1 MEAFDLAHKLAYAG
15 GRSPVP
21 FVTGP
26 IYLNSVPAVP
36 VCAQLRVFI
45 DRDLWSED
53 NIKLVSKELCRVL
66 GATSQFDIGL
76 TLAGKKTYDENVS
89 ARGDTA
95 RLMKLD
101 ANKPDVVLFIEGRAG
116 DRVLQARFPRLQFEQ
131 TEDDDSWRSVYAP
144 GAVKNAQ
151 QF

>member
-15 GRSPVP
+15 NRSPVP

-45 DRDLWSED
+45 KQSLWSAE
-53 NIKLVSKELCRVL
+53 NVKIAAKEICRVM
-66 GATSQFDIGL
+66 GATSQFDVGM
-76 TLAGKKTYDENVS
+76 TLAGKKSYDANVS

-95 RLMKLD
+95 RLMKLKTD
-101 ANKPDVVLFIEGRAG
+101 DPEVILFLEGRVG
-116 DRVLQARFPRLQFEQ
+116 DMLFGASFPRLHFDPIGE
-131 TEDDDSWRSVYAP
+131 DSWSS
-144 GAVKNAQ
+144 
-151 QF
+151 

>member
-15 GRSPVP
+15 FRSPVP

-36 VCAQLRVFI
+36 VCAQLRIFI
-45 DRDLWSED
+45 EPKLWSEE
-53 NIKLVSKELCRVL
+53 NVKIVSKEVCRIL
-66 GATSQFDIGL
+66 GATSQFDIGM
-76 TLAGKKTYDENVS
+76 TLAGKKTYDANVS

-101 ANKPDVVLFIEGRAG
+101 VNSPSVQLFLEGRVG
-116 DRVLQARFPRLQFEQ
+116 DILFEARFPRLQFEAIG
-131 TEDDDSWRSVYAP
+131 DDSWRSVYAP
-144 GAVKNAQ
+144 GAVKPAQ
-151 QF
+151 QL

>member
-1 MEAFDLAHKLAYAG
+1 MEAFDLSHKLAYAG
-15 GRSPVP
+15 ARSPIP

-45 DRDLWSED
+45 ERDLWSEE
-53 NIKLVSKELCRVL
+53 NLKVVSKEVCRVL
-66 GATSQFDIGL
+66 GASSQFDIGM
-76 TLAGKKTYDENVS
+76 TLAGKKTYDGNVS

-101 ANKPDVVLFIEGRAG
+101 ANEPRVVLFIEGRVG
-116 DRVLQARFPRLQFEQ
+116 DLLFEARFPRLEFEPT
-131 TEDDDSWRSVYAP
+131 TEDSWRSVYAP
-144 GAVKNAQ
+144 GAVKPAQ

>member
-15 GRSPVP
+15 SRCPVP

-45 DRDLWSED
+45 ERELWSDE
-53 NIKLVSKELCRVL
+53 NIKIVAKELCRIL
-66 GATSQFDIGL
+66 GATGQFDIGL

-101 ANKPDVVLFIEGRAG
+101 ANKPQVVLFMEGRVG
-116 DRVLQARFPRLQFEQ
+116 DRLFQARFPRLQFEQ
-131 TEDDDSWRSVYAP
+131 VEDDDSWRSVYAP
-144 GAVKNAQ
+144 GAVKHAQ

>member
-15 GRSPVP
+15 ARSPVL

-45 DRDLWSED
+45 ERDLWSEE
-53 NIKLVSKELCRVL
+53 NLKIVSKEVCRVL
-66 GATSQFDIGL
+66 GATSQFDIGM
-76 TLAGKKTYDENVS
+76 TLAGKKTYDGLVS

-95 RLMKLD
+95 RLVKLNAD
-101 ANKPDVVLFIEGRAG
+101 EPRVVLFLEGRVG
-116 DRVLQARFPRLQFEQ
+116 DRLLEAHFPRLQFEQ
-131 TEDDDSWRSVYAP
+131 IEDTDSWRSVYAP
-144 GAVKNAQ
+144 GAVKHAQ
-151 QF
+151 QL

>member
-15 GRSPVP
+15 NRSPVP

-45 DRDLWSED
+45 EPSLWSAE
-53 NIKLVSKELCRVL
+53 NVKIAAKEICRVL
-66 GATSQFDIGL
+66 GATSQFDVGM
-76 TLAGKKTYDENVS
+76 TLAGKKSYDPNVS

-95 RLMKLD
+95 RLMKL
-101 ANKPDVVLFIEGRAG
+101 KPDDPGVILLMEGRVG
-116 DRVLQARFPRLQFEQ
+116 DMLYGASFPRLQFEPVA
-131 TEDDDSWRSVYAP
+131 EDSWRSVYAP
-144 GAVKNAQ
+144 GAVKHAQ
-151 QF
+151 QL